1 MHPIVAVVCPGGVL
15 CPSPRREGLWSLRG
29 DGPGRC
35 VLRTGTRGGC
45 WVLGAGQVTR
55 SLLRPG
61 NYCEA
66 QQQTCYAKH
75 STARTDRRDFGSQA
89 RRETSIVGPEGCGGT
104 EPCASCPRSCGWY
117 LGPLRPAAPPRIP
130 RNPRCSHLQAAARR
144 EC

>member
-1 MHPIVAVVCPGGVL
+1 MHPIVVVVSPGGVL

-35 VLRTGTRGGC
+35 VLRAGTRGGC
-45 WVLGAGQVTR
+45 WVLGRSPEASSARETIARPGSRPATR
-55 SLLRPG
+55 STRQR
-61 NYCEA
+61 E
-66 QQQTCYAKH
+66 H
-75 STARTDRRDFGSQA
+75 DRRDFGSQA

-117 LGPLRPAAPPRIP
+117 LGPLRPAGPPLIS